1 MAFVMANE
9 GRKMTLAWVGHPATG
24 RLWKAPTDGSLP
36 TPTNVYADY
45 TQADFSGYAY
55 VGTQLY
61 AARTVGN
68 AAVKSGLPM
77 DFVHNG
83 GATAND
89 IYGFMA
95 DVDYNGNRI
104 GASQMTMV
112 PMANKGDRISIAF
125 NFWNSGDTS
134 NPNTPTVQFNNVCE
148 LNWCDALYATNQ
160 YMAVQLFSSDH
171 TPATTDTYAS
181 MSPHLYGG
189 GTNPVFSAGATT
201 VGGIATKTSNHMS
214 FRQTSDQTP
223 AVTIYG
229 YSYWYGYGATLIGS
243 ERFASPIDFSHD
255 GDLISFGI
263 KCSLWS
269 LV

>member
-9 GRKMTLAWVGHPATG
+9 GRNLFLNWVAAPSAG

-36 TPTNVYADY
+36 IPTNVYADY
-45 TQADFSGYAY
+45 TQANFSGY
-55 VGTQLY
+55 GY
-61 AARTVGN
+61 ANLGLATPRIVGN
-68 AAVKSGLPM
+68 ASVKTGTVM

-95 DVDYNGNRI
+95 DIDYNGNRI

-112 PMANKGDRISIAF
+112 PMANTGDRISIRF
-125 NFWNSGDTS
+125 NFWCDSSVGTK
-134 NPNTPTVQFNNVCE
+134 TVQFNDVSE
-148 LNWCDALYATNQ
+148 LNWCDTCFTNQ
-160 YMAVQLFSSDH
+160 YMAVSLFNAPH
-171 TPATTDTYAS
+171 TPVETDTYAT
-181 MSPHLYGG
+181 MSPHWYGG
-189 GTNPVFSAGATT
+189 GVNPVFPATATT
-201 VGGIATKTSNHMS
+201 VGGVATKTSNHMS
-214 FRQTSDQTP
+214 FRQGSDVSP

-229 YSYWYGYGATLIGS
+229 CSYWYTYSQTLIGS
-243 ERFASPIDFSHD
+243 ETFASPIDFSHI
-255 GDLISFGI
+255 GDEINFGV